1 MSAISTSRKAKS
13 REVLFSSG
21 QALRAAANGPFFP
34 DWEFQTLFGLERSEV
49 SAIAASWPEPTASPE
64 KVSIAV
70 SNSLNNL
77 LGYPHQKDAVWSQ
90 WLSVDRYQL
99 NALSNKLRASLRV

>member
-1 MSAISTSRKAKS
+1 MDFDSLSDLDKAI
-13 REVLFSSG
+13 VG
-21 QALRAAANGPFFP
+21 QALSAAANGPFFP
-34 DWEFQTLFGLERSEV
+34 DWEFQTLFGMERSEV
-49 SAIAASWPEPTASPE
+49 GAIAASWPEPAASPE

-90 WLSVDRYQL
+90 WLSVDRDQL
-99 NALSNKLRASLRV
+99 NALSNKLRASLR